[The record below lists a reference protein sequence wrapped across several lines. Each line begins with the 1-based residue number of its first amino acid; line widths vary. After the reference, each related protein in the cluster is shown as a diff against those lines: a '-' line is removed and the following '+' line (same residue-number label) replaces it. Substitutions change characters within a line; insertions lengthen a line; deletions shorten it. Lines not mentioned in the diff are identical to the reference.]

1 MEWKSGMFIVL
12 EGIDGSGKT
21 TQARRL
27 SEWLEERLGA
37 DCVVSTGEPGGWQ
50 GGERVRELILSGGL
64 STRWSE
70 FFAFMMDRCEHV
82 ASVISP
88 ALEKG
93 MCVLCDR
100 YSASTLAYQIFSDPD
115 MTEYTAEY
123 IAKLSDIIGL
133 PKPDCVCL
141 LDICPDVAA
150 IRLASRGKA
159 DSFDSRREIFFTR
172 VRDGYDR
179 IMRMSPETWMKIDAS
194 RDEDTVFDGLTSG
207 LGLRFPQLLARN
219 VG

>member
-1 MEWKSGMFIVL
+1 MFIVL

-27 SEWLEERLGA
+27 AGWLDERLGSGR
-37 DCVVSTGEPGGWQ
+37 VVSTGEPGGWQ
-50 GGERVRELILSGGL
+50 GGERVRRLILDGGL
-64 STRWSE
+64 STMWGE
-70 FFAFMMDRCEHV
+70 FFAFMMDRCEH
-82 ASVISP
+82 AARVISP

-115 MTEYTAEY
+115 VTERAAEY
-123 IAKLSDIIGL
+123 MSGLPDIIGL

-141 LDICPDVAA
+141 FDVGPDIASA
-150 IRLASRGKA
+150 RLASRGNA

-172 VRDGYDR
+172 VRAGYDR
-179 IMRMSPETWMKIDAS
+179 VMRMSPENWMKIDAS
-194 RDEDTVFDGLTSG
+194 CDEDRVFADLRSR
-207 LGLRFPQLLARN
+207 LELRFPQLR
-219 VG
+219 GRDGG